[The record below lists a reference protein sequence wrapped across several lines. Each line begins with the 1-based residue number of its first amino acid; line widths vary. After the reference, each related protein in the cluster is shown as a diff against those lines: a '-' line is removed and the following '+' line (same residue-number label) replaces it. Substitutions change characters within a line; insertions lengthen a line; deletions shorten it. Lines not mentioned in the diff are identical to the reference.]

1 MRVFRRW
8 VYRLRHSRSLFP
20 AFGALVVVVSV
31 ALLATIAVFS
41 IRGEQA
47 ATTAVQQENG
57 RLAERNQVLN
67 DLAAQEAQLAQA
79 EAQLT
84 LLVRDD
90 LSNQQANKAEVAQLQ
105 VVIAQLEASVN
116 RLCQIDGCNIPPA
129 SANVGSPESF
139 QSPPSTT
146 TTVPRQKKPGQSKKP
161 PPTTTTTVP
170 RTPPTTRCVLNVLLV
185 CVP

>member
-90 LSNQQANKAEVAQLQ
+90 LSNQQANKAFWCACREVAEEGPRAADAGELAGPDHLSVLRGCGGADGLRSASDHAAPYRLRLQ
-105 VVIAQLEASVN
+105 PVRA
-116 RLCQIDGCNIPPA
+116 
-129 SANVGSPESF
+129 
-139 QSPPSTT
+139 
-146 TTVPRQKKPGQSKKP
+146 
-161 PPTTTTTVP
+161 
-170 RTPPTTRCVLNVLLV
+170 
-185 CVP
+185 